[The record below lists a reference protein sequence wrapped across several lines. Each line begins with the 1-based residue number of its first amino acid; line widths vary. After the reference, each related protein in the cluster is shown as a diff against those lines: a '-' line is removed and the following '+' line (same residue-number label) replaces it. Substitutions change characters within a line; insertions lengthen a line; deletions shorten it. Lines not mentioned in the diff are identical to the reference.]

1 MKRITIESL
10 RPGDII
16 LTARPGKGSKF
27 IRGMT
32 GGLVSHAMICVEQG
46 SFIDSTMDGVQARN
60 VQREFFENDEN
71 VFAFRLKSPLP
82 DHLVSQVVDYARS
95 QIGTRYSLAEAVVL
109 VTGGPR
115 LRTKRLFCSRLVARA
130 YQSVGIQLVPDQ
142 DYCSPE
148 DLRISP
154 LLVELELQIET
165 IAQDEIE
172 AMARR
177 PNPIA
182 MTHTVQNQV
191 LDFARSL
198 DASVETF
205 QDLDQVIND
214 HPEWDSRI
222 ADVLQRSG
230 YLDLWRYE
238 LETHPWRYDHA
249 TMATMT
255 GLEIQQ
261 ELRLYCVDT
270 VKEAYSGGIR
280 FAVNLAHYNQRHL
293 ASPRRSWQL
302 LIGLYETLVRNDHSR
317 REVARSW
324 LAKTYPADLKL
335 HMERIEPHS
344 EMWFAIVDRVEPRLG
359 ALARIVIANEKS
371 KMVCSSCGDEPTT
384 DYRIANAAEAMPGVP
399 SLRLCNDCVN
409 IRRGFGE
416 RLEPLS

>member
-1 MKRITIESL
+1 MKRISIESL

-16 LTARPGKGSKF
+16 LTARPGLGSKF

-60 VQREFFENDEN
+60 LQREFFENDEN
-71 VFAFRLKSPLP
+71 VFAFRLKSHLP

-165 IAQDEIE
+165 VAQDEIE

-182 MTHTVQNQV
+182 MSHMVQNQV

-214 HPEWDSRI
+214 HPEWDKRASYANVARVIGAEAGDAGAAEFIRRLVFSALIGNGDMHLKNWSLIYPDRRSAALSPAYDLLSTIPYIEGEDTAALNFSRTKKM
-222 ADVLQRSG
+222 AEFDV
-230 YLDLWRYE
+230 DE
-238 LETHPWRYDHA
+238 L
-249 TMATMT
+249 
-255 GLEIQQ
+255 
-261 ELRLYCVDT
+261 
-270 VKEAYSGGIR
+270 
-280 FAVNLAHYNQRHL
+280 RHL
-293 ASPRRSWQL
+293 AAKALLPEKLVVATATETVQRFRQVWQSERGHL
-302 LIGLYETLVRNDHSR
+302 PLASTVVTAIDGHAPTVPLY
-317 REVARSW
+317 
-324 LAKTYPADLKL
+324 
-335 HMERIEPHS
+335 S
-344 EMWFAIVDRVEPRLG
+344 ELG
-359 ALARIVIANEKS
+359 
-371 KMVCSSCGDEPTT
+371 
-384 DYRIANAAEAMPGVP
+384 
-399 SLRLCNDCVN
+399 
-409 IRRGFGE
+409 
-416 RLEPLS
+416 